1 MLDFQYD
8 PESTNVGKT
17 CSNEKLEIL
26 NRYEKSTPAAPMI
39 EFSSTFIHILAE
51 RYTLMPQIDP
61 S

>member
-1 MLDFQYD
+1 MLDFQYEPGSID
-8 PESTNVGKT
+8 VGKT

-39 EFSSTFIHILAE
+39 EFSLTFIHILAE